1 MTKHTPGPWTIHWG
15 ADWHIIK
22 RADDEDATPIAWVE
36 AYAPTDG
43 DMEAEGKANAKL
55 IAAAPDLKRNISSTI
70 GGLSL
75 LLMAIEHED
84 PMSELKLRVEDLL
97 KENEQTLEGIE

>member
-1 MTKHTPGPWTIHWG
+1 MKWKIVETGNDGYACIADESGDVICDG
-15 ADWHIIK
+15 AFSNPEH
-22 RADDEDATPIAWVE
+22 P
-36 AYAPTDG
+36 
-43 DMEAEGKANAKL
+43 KL
-55 IAAAPDLKRNISSTI
+55 IAAAPDMKRNIYSTI

-84 PMSELKLRVEDLL
+84 PLSQLKLRVEDLL